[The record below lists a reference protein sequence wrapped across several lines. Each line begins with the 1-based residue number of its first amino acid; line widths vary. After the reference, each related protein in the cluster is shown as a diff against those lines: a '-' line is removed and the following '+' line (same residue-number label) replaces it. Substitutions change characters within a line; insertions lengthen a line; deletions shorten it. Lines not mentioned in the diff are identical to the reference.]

1 MGDIQVNELEPEDSW
16 KTIAESYYVY
26 ERNQDN
32 SDIPTALIVKAHYNG
47 GNGAEGNY
55 YYKLD
60 IVQFMSDTYQTVTYN
75 LLRNFEYKITINGVK
90 SAGYATAE
98 EAMNAAASNNL
109 AASVQVS
116 KVKKLQMDIIHLRLV
131 QLIL

>member
-1 MGDIQVNELEPEDSW
+1 M
-16 KTIAESYYVY
+16 
-26 ERNQDN
+26 
-32 SDIPTALIVKAHYNG
+32 IVKAHYNG
-47 GNGAEGNY
+47 GNGAEGDY

-116 KVKKLQMDIIHLRLV
+116 KVKKITCQYYLNI
-131 QLIL
+131 

>member
-1 MGDIQVNELEPEDSW
+1 ME
-16 KTIAESYYVY
+16 KIAESYYVY

-75 LLRNFEYKITINGVK
+75 CFVILNI
-90 SAGYATAE
+90 
-98 EAMNAAASNNL
+98 
-109 AASVQVS
+109 
-116 KVKKLQMDIIHLRLV
+116 KLQLMV
-131 QLIL
+131 